1 MVISLKQSLT
11 DYTHGEFRSIVGAL
25 IQATGSRDW
34 QDRLLEHFIDVVEH
48 PDGADL
54 IYSPDKGR
62 GRCSEQVMA
71 RIMEWRAS
79 KGLAV
84 FRIKDS

>member
-1 MVISLKQSLT
+1 MVISLKRSLA
-11 DYTHGEFRSIVGAL
+11 DYSYGEFRSIVEAL

-34 QDRLLEHFIDVVEH
+34 QDRLLEHFIEVVEH

-54 IYSPDKGR
+54 IYNPDEGR
-62 GRCSEQVMA
+62 ERCSEQVMA
-71 RIMEWRAS
+71 RILEWRVS

-84 FRIKDS
+84 FRIKNH

>member
-1 MVISLKQSLT
+1 MVICLKQSLAE
-11 DYTHGEFRSIVGAL
+11 YSYGEFRPLVEAL

-34 QDRLLEHFIDVVEH
+34 QDRLLEHFFEVVKH

-54 IYSPDKGR
+54 IYKPDEGR

-71 RIMEWRAS
+71 RILEWRAL
-79 KGLAV
+79 KGLVV
-84 FRIKDS
+84 FRIKGN